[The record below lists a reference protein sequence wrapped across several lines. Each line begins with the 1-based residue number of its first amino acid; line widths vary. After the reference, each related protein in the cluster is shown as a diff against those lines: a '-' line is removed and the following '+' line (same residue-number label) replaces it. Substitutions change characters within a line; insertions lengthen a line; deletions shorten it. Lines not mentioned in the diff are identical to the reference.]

1 MPTSVVHLAPDW
13 EDCKMDLEENAILIS
28 STETFS
34 GYMEGGIPTA
44 IECEKEIKREV
55 DCVNKTG

>member
-1 MPTSVVHLAPDW
+1 MAPDW

-44 IECEKEIKREV
+44 IECETEIKREV